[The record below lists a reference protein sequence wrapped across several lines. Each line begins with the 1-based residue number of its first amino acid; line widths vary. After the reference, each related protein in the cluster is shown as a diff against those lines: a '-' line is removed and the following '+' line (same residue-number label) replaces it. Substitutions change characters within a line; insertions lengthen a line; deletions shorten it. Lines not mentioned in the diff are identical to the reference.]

1 MSLTEYNFRRL
12 SNNAYLAWY
21 VLNYQLK
28 NNKGGLTMGI
38 FTRFRDIVG
47 SNINS
52 MLDRAE
58 DPEKLIK
65 LMIQEM
71 EDTLIDLKSAC
82 AGVMADSKKIERQ
95 SLTLEKR
102 VQYWEKKANL
112 AVNKGRDDLAR
123 EALLEKRRYSQR
135 AGALANDLGEH
146 EALLEQY
153 KEDIRQLEEK
163 LKSAREKERLL
174 VQRHIHASRKK
185 RAQEEMR
192 RVDSADAMFKFE
204 ELEHR
209 IEHMEAEADLVNFGR
224 KPTLENELERL
235 SLDEEIES
243 ELKSI
248 KAGTIE
254 KMEERV
260 EVLETIIDDTH
271 REGANHEQI

>member
-1 MSLTEYNFRRL
+1 
-12 SNNAYLAWY
+12 
-21 VLNYQLK
+21 
-28 NNKGGLTMGI
+28 MGI

-71 EDTLIDLKSAC
+71 EDTLIELKSAC
-82 AGVMADSKKIERQ
+82 AGVMAGSKNIEHQ
-95 SLTLEKR
+95 LLTLDQR
-102 VQYWEKKANL
+102 LDYWEGRASL
-112 AVNKGRDDLAR
+112 AVSKGRDDLAR
-123 EALLEKRRYSQR
+123 EALLEKRRYSHR
-135 AGALANDLGEH
+135 ADSLTSELAEH
-146 EALLEQY
+146 EALLDQY
-153 KEDIRQLEEK
+153 KNDIRQLEEK
-163 LKSAREKERLL
+163 LKNARDKERML

-192 RVDSADAMFKFE
+192 RMDSADAVFKFE

-224 KPTLENELERL
+224 KPTLEDELDRL
-235 SLDEEIES
+235 SMDEEIES
-243 ELKSI
+243 ELKAI
-248 KAGTIE
+248 KASSID

-260 EVLETIIDDTH
+260 EALETIVDDEQ
-271 REGANHEQI
+271 REGANHEQR

>member
-1 MSLTEYNFRRL
+1 
-12 SNNAYLAWY
+12 
-21 VLNYQLK
+21 
-28 NNKGGLTMGI
+28 MGI

-71 EDTLIDLKSAC
+71 EDTLIELKSAC
-82 AGVMADSKKIERQ
+82 AGVMAESKKIERQ
-95 SLTLEKR
+95 LLTLDQR
-102 VQYWEKKANL
+102 LDYWEGKANL

-123 EALLEKRRYSQR
+123 EALLEKRRYSHR
-135 AGALANDLGEH
+135 AESLTSELAEH
-146 EALLEQY
+146 ESLLEQY

-163 LKSAREKERLL
+163 LKNAREKERML
-174 VQRHIHASRKK
+174 VQRHIHAARKK

-192 RVDSADAMFKFE
+192 RMDSADAVFKFE

-224 KPTLENELERL
+224 KPALEDELERL
-235 SLDEEIES
+235 ALDEEIES
-243 ELKSI
+243 ELKAI
-248 KAGTIE
+248 KAASID

-260 EVLETIIDDTH
+260 EALETIIVDTP
-271 REGANHEQI
+271 REVANHEQI

>member
-1 MSLTEYNFRRL
+1 
-12 SNNAYLAWY
+12 
-21 VLNYQLK
+21 
-28 NNKGGLTMGI
+28 MGI

-71 EDTLIDLKSAC
+71 EDTLIELKSAC
-82 AGVMADSKKIERQ
+82 AGVMAENEKVERQ
-95 SLTLEKR
+95 LQEQEKR
-102 VQYWEKKANL
+102 VDYWEDRANL
-112 AVNKGRDDLAR
+112 AVNKERDDLAR
-123 EALLEKRRYSQR
+123 EALLAKRRHSQR
-135 AGALANDLGEH
+135 VDSLTNELTNHA
-146 EALLEQY
+146 ALLEQY
-153 KEDIRQLEEK
+153 KQDIRQLEEK
-163 LKSAREKERLL
+163 LKTAREKERML
-174 VQRHIHASRKK
+174 VQRHIHAARKK
-185 RAQEEMR
+185 RAQEEIR
-192 RVDSADAMFKFE
+192 RIDSADAIFKFE

-224 KPTLENELERL
+224 KPTLEGELERL

-243 ELKSI
+243 ELKAI
-248 KAGTIE
+248 KASSID

-260 EVLETIIDDTH
+260 EVLETIIDDTE

>member
-1 MSLTEYNFRRL
+1 
-12 SNNAYLAWY
+12 
-21 VLNYQLK
+21 
-28 NNKGGLTMGI
+28 MGI

-71 EDTLIDLKSAC
+71 EDTLIELKSAC
-82 AGVMADSKKIERQ
+82 AGVMAESKKIERQ
-95 SLTLEKR
+95 SSALDQRQE
-102 VQYWEKKANL
+102 YWEAKANL
-112 AVNKGRDDLAR
+112 AVQKGRDDLAR
-123 EALLEKRRYSQR
+123 EALLEKRRHSERFQ
-135 AGALANDLGEH
+135 ALAYELSEH
-146 EALLEQY
+146 EALLAQY
-153 KEDIRQLEEK
+153 QEDIRQLEDK
-163 LKSAREKERLL
+163 LKNAREKERML
-174 VQRHIHASRKK
+174 VQRHIHAVRKK

-192 RVDSADAMFKFE
+192 RIDSAEAVFKFE

-224 KPTLENELERL
+224 KPTLEDELERL
-235 SLDEEIES
+235 SLDDEIES
-243 ELKSI
+243 ELKAI
-248 KAGTIE
+248 KASSID

-260 EVLETIIDDTH
+260 EALETIIDDVP